1 MMELEICP
9 VAHFNLPI
17 LSFQRCYF
25 SGMALWH
32 RLPSISGPSIQAK
45 QCNNLKWVY
54 LPKAAFQTAE

>member
-17 LSFQRCYF
+17 LSLQRCYF
-25 SGMALWH
+25 SGMALT

-45 QCNNLKWVY
+45 QRNNLKWVY